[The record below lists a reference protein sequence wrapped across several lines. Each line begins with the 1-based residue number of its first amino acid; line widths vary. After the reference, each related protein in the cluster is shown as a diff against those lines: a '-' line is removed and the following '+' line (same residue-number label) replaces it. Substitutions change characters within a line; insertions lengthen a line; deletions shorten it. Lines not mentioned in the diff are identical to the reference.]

1 LLIDFAYALNAS
13 QLILLY
19 LISVNSSI
27 VGALLPKKDRK
38 NNNQE
43 KAEIKVAIAYDG
55 WKKEGQ
61 DRYSLHEKVA
71 AAGFEKS
78 KEFLGI

>member
-1 LLIDFAYALNAS
+1 MLLIF
-13 QLILLY
+13 LLFEEADGVY
-19 LISVNSSI
+19 VNLQ
-27 VGALLPKKDRK
+27 GKDRK